1 MSRHLRYIKKFYNVS
16 NADILYL
23 RTLKKAHLAIMPGEP
38 IKNVMKSILNI
49 YYYARKYIVLHFTF
63 K

>member
-1 MSRHLRYIKKFYNVS
+1 MSRYLRHIKKFYNVS

-23 RTLKKAHLAIMPGEP
+23 RTLKNVHLAIMPGEP
-38 IKNVMKSILNI
+38 VKNVMKSIVNI
-49 YYYARKYIVLHFTF
+49 YYYARKYIALHFTF